1 MQKSTS
7 IFLTGYLESHT
18 DAHTG
23 NTRDILRIISF
34 TTRVGQNPTFL
45 CDDQRVINFFLWH
58 CRKKAHSRHIPQV
71 LWILLFTLCL

>member
-45 CDDQRVINFFLWH
+45 CDDQRVINFFL
-58 CRKKAHSRHIPQV
+58 
-71 LWILLFTLCL
+71 